1 MIQSILAIL
10 KFLPEFLKLGEIISK
25 AIQDG
30 ISILEIKKSLK
41 NIDLAFKK
49 EDPIERAKGLN
60 DEFRKGF

>member
-10 KFLPEFLKLGEIISK
+10 KFLPEFIKLGEIISK

-30 ISILEIKKSLK
+30 VTYLEIKKSLN

-49 EDPIERAKGLN
+49 EDPKERAKDLN
-60 DEFRKGF
+60 EEFRKGI